1 MQNALVRLC
10 AVTEHKR
17 LAEGIHKITVAAP
30 DMAALCRPG
39 QFLHI
44 RCGSQFA
51 LRRPISIF
59 EAGDGCVS
67 FIFDV
72 RGAGTAVLAEVSESG
87 VLDIMGP
94 LGRGFTIGDT
104 SKKAVIVGGGI
115 GVYPLYSLAKAYG
128 KNATVLLG
136 FRDAS
141 RITLR
146 EEFLATGCDLHI
158 ATDDGSFGHRCLVT
172 ELLPDACDGADRI
185 YACGPKPM
193 LRCCAQYALEHGIGG
208 EVSMEERMAC
218 GVGACLVCA
227 CAVKKEGGT
236 DYAHVC
242 KDGPVFDIERVV
254 FDE

>member
-1 MQNALVRLC
+1 LGDALVRPC

-17 LAEGIHKITVAAP
+17 LVKGIHKITVEAP

-44 RCGSQFA
+44 SCGPQFT

-59 EAGDGCVS
+59 EAGDGRVS

-72 RGAGTAVLAEVSESG
+72 RGAGTAALAEAKEG
-87 VLDIMGP
+87 DRLDIMGP

-115 GVYPLYSLAKAYG
+115 GIYPLYPLAKAYG
-128 KNATVLLG
+128 KNAVVLLG

-141 RITLR
+141 RVTLR
-146 EEFLATGCDLHI
+146 DEFLATGCDLHI
-158 ATDDGSFGHRCLVT
+158 STDDGSFGRRCLVT
-172 ELLPDACDGADRI
+172 ELLPESSAGADRI

-193 LRCCAQYALEHGIGG
+193 LRCCAQYAVERGIRG
-208 EVSMEERMAC
+208 EVSMEERMGC

-227 CAVKKEGGT
+227 CKVKEGGGEG
-236 DYAHVC
+236 YAHVC
-242 KDGPVFDIERVV
+242 KDGPVFDIERVI
-254 FDE
+254 FDD